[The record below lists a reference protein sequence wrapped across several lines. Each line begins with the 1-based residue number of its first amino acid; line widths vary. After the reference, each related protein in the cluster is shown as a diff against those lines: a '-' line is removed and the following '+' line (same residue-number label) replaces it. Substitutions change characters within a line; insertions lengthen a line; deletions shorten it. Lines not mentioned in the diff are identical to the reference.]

1 MQSDADLS
9 ARLFPPPP
17 APSLESIP
25 LYRWWRRAIVD
36 TVDHRQVVERI
47 IDESGPSPRYIFMTM
62 MSAGIAVLGLL
73 LSSPAVVIGAM
84 LISPLMGPILGVGFG
99 LAMFDFTELRR
110 ALTAFTLGCAVAV
123 AFTAL
128 IVLLSPLQATT
139 GEILARTRPNLFDLL
154 VALFAA
160 LAGTFAIIRGRG
172 DTIVG
177 VAIATALMPP
187 LAVIGYGLA
196 TWNVPVLVGS
206 LALFGTNFFTIA
218 LAATITARFYG
229 FGHHLSRQQTMMQ
242 TAVLLSAFV
251 AMGVP
256 LALALGQ
263 IAREALFVS
272 QVRAELATRFGPDS
286 RVTQLE
292 VDFHRS
298 PWEVRSVVIAPR
310 SMAASPAALR
320 DEMEGKLGH
329 PISLQLNQILVDPA
343 QGQQGRR
350 QAIARANAAA
360 ADGNDGGAD
369 VAEMLALAAGVSV
382 EQVTIDRQRQ
392 RGVVAA
398 SPLPGADLTTY
409 YALERRAAAAADG
422 WSVEIIP
429 PSGSLPLITFAD
441 GRDTLEGG
449 ARQAAELSAWA
460 ARRWNI
466 AALAVPG
473 LPEDRAETEGLPL
486 AARRALAIAAIIE
499 AQRVRAVPAPG
510 AGASF
515 RLARPEPAP

>member
-1 MQSDADLS
+1 MKDA
-9 ARLFPPPP
+9 P
-17 APSLESIP
+17 APEQERAAGPNWDRLPIVH
-25 LYRWWRRAIVD
+25 RWRHSVIE
-36 TVDHRQVVERI
+36 TVDHERVI
-47 IDESGPSPRYIFMTM
+47 EKIVAESGLTARYLFMIA

-84 LISPLMGPILGVGFG
+84 LISPLMGPILGIGFG
-99 LAMFDFTELRR
+99 LAIFDFAELRR
-110 ALTAFTLGCAVAV
+110 ALTASALGCVVAV

-128 IVLLSPLQATT
+128 IVALSPLQATT
-139 GEILARTRPNLFDLL
+139 GEILARTRPSLFDLL

-172 DTIVG
+172 ETIVG

-196 TWNVPVLVGS
+196 TWNVPVLLGS

-218 LAATITARFYG
+218 FAATIMARLYG

-256 LALALGQ
+256 LAFALGQ

-272 QVRAELATRFGPDS
+272 QVRAELLASFGPDS

-292 VDFHRS
+292 VDFHRT
-298 PWEVRSVVIAPR
+298 PWEVRSVVVAPR
-310 SMAASPAALR
+310 SRAASPADLR
-320 DEMEGKLGH
+320 ERLGDKLGRT
-329 PISLQLNQILVDPA
+329 ISLQINQILVDPA
-343 QGQQGRR
+343 QGSAGRR
-350 QAIARANAAA
+350 EALELANATAV
-360 ADGNDGGAD
+360 DGSDRS
-369 VAEMLALAAGVSV
+369 AEIAELLALAAGVPT

-398 SPLPGADLTTY
+398 SPLPGADLATY
-409 YALERRAAAAADG
+409 FALERRAATAADG
-422 WSVEIIP
+422 WTVEIIP
-429 PSGSLPLITFAD
+429 PAGRLPLIVFAN
-441 GRDTLEGG
+441 GQDTLDGD
-449 ARQAAELSAWA
+449 ARQAVDISAWA

-466 AALAVPG
+466 PMLAVPG
-473 LPEDRAETEGLPL
+473 LPADRSSPEDLPL
-486 AARRALAIAAIIE
+486 SARRALAIAKILE
-499 AQRVRAVPAPG
+499 AQRVRTVAAPST
-510 AGASF
+510 GASV
-515 RLARPEPAP
+515 RLARPEPTP